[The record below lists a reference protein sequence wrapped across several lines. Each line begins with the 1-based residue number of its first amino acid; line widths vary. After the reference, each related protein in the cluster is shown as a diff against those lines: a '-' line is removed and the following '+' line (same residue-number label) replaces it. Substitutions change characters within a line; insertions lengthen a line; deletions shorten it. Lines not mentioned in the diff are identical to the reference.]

1 MQFHTSEKLENVIT
15 HVYLGGFFGT
25 DERLSAENIAGL
37 GLAVER
43 LPETKRIQMPSERE
57 VYVETKMGSPALCDY
72 VYAAG
77 NFIL

>member
-1 MQFHTSEKLENVIT
+1 MDKVQRD
-15 HVYLGGFFGT
+15 VYK
-25 DERLSAENIAGL
+25 RQ
-37 GLAVER
+37 AVER